1 MTNALLVIG
10 LSICGAL
17 AGPNTQCGAAP
28 GGLGGA
34 LLGGVVGHQSGGA
47 HEGAV
52 IGAAEEAA
60 IVLLTAMRQIRNN
73 AIVNDRC
80 RGSSPCIPARF
91 SGGFSSL
98 HQEQIPSVHSSH
110 AATAGDKAEGAE
122 AQKHKR

>member
-1 MTNALLVIG
+1 MTKALLAIG
-10 LSICGAL
+10 HSICGAP

-34 LLGGVVGHQSGGA
+34 LLGGVVGHQSGCA
-47 HEGAV
+47 HQGAV
-52 IGAAEEAA
+52 IGAVEEAA

-73 AIVNDRC
+73 AIDNDRC
-80 RGSSPCIPARF
+80 RGSSPRIRARF

-98 HQEQIPSVHSSH
+98 HQKRIPSIDSSH
-110 AATAGDKAEGAE
+110 AAAARDKAEGAE